1 MAASTIKSGT
11 DLISSLTQHVNTL
24 NLTISPSNS
33 KPLEDLLSLTSLT
46 TSLLR
51 ILDTNIQASNDT
63 SVPEAGIPVFVKLRL
78 LCEDLESVFGEV
90 RVAVDGLNDNG
101 NVDAEKMGELKSKMG
116 VQRERVGLLID
127 GMKYKGL
134 KELERGLVFSLLS
147 KEFSVFR
154 EMEAN
159 LW

>member
-11 DLISSLTQHVNTL
+11 DLISSLTQHLNTL
-24 NLTISPSNS
+24 NLTIPPSNS

-51 ILDTNIQASNDT
+51 ILDTNIQEYSSP
-63 SVPEAGIPVFVKLRL
+63 SVPEAGVPVFVKLRL

-101 NVDAEKMGELKSKMG
+101 DVDAEKLGVLKAKLG
-116 VQRERVGLLID
+116 VQRERLGCLID
-127 GMKYKGL
+127 GMNYKGL

-147 KEFSVFR
+147 KEFSVFPR
-154 EMEAN
+154 N
-159 LW
+159 